1 MEIGNIPF
9 FCLCKLSKNKKAQ
22 SGNYRVISSLTI
34 YIYDKNEALS
44 AAFYQK
50 PGAFY
55 AIKTKTGGLPA
66 IRYFAI
72 T

>member
-1 MEIGNIPF
+1 MN
-9 FCLCKLSKNKKAQ
+9 
-22 SGNYRVISSLTI
+22 
-34 YIYDKNEALS
+34 IYDKNEALS
-44 AAFYQK
+44 AAFCQK